1 MSWIS
6 DIWDEIWEPA
16 REGLGEWFA
25 NMYHIKLHIF
35 NIDFDSEN
43 MTSTIKS
50 ITDWDNVQNFGSEGI
65 TIYDIGQTINSFI
78 VPIGLSLLVI
88 FFMIHLIKQTQEIEK
103 VTWERIALWA
113 CQFFILRMLI
123 VKSYDLSTYIM
134 RIVNEIYTDIGA
146 GLNID
151 VAKGLDESFKSAFSN
166 MGGIFFALISVV
178 LYVILLFPF
187 IGTVVQIWAQL
198 ILRVVKIMFCMSF
211 SPIPVAL
218 AIDGETYRGKA
229 VQYIMYT
236 AGVGLEGILILVGS
250 YIYSLGMNSLTGVAG
265 ENLNAIGHIV
275 GILIMNSL
283 FIAVIQLSHEFS
295 DRLFGR

>member
-1 MSWIS
+1 MINIS
-6 DIWDEIWEPA
+6 EEWDKLWESA
-16 REGLGEWFA
+16 REGLGDMFA
-25 NMYHIKLHIF
+25 NMYHIRLNVF
-35 NIDFDSEN
+35 NIDFDSEK
-43 MTSTIKS
+43 MTGTIKS
-50 ITDWDNVQNFGSEGI
+50 ITDWDYVKNFGSQGI
-65 TIYDIGQTINSFI
+65 TMYDIGQTINSFI

-123 VKSYDLSTYIM
+123 VKSYDLSVHIM
-134 RIVNEIYTDIGA
+134 KIVNEIYTDIGN
-146 GLNID
+146 GLNIN
-151 VAKGLDESFKSAFSN
+151 VAYSLDESFRSAFAD
-166 MGGIFFALISVV
+166 MGGIFLVLLSVI
-178 LYVILLFPF
+178 LYIILLFPF

-211 SPIPVAL
+211 SPIPIAL

-229 VQYIMYT
+229 VQYLMYT

-250 YIYSLGMNSLTGVAG
+250 YIYALGMNSLTGVAG
-265 ENLNAIGHIV
+265 GNLNAIGHIV